1 MGANEMLIS
10 CQAIQICCLQ
20 SGNNHGYLFAMKIP
34 ISIHDYFFEAAV
46 RLARR
51 LRIPR
56 GELQSRA
63 ASQIVDENQ
72 ALGIR
77 ERLDAVYEADPE
89 SSQIDPVMTRLQIGS
104 LAEED
109 W

>member
-10 CQAIQICCLQ
+10 CQAMQICCLQ

-34 ISIHDYFFEAAV
+34 ISIHDYFFEAVV
-46 RLARR
+46 RLA
-51 LRIPR
+51 IPR
-56 GELQSRA
+56 GELQSHA

>member
-1 MGANEMLIS
+1 M
-10 CQAIQICCLQ
+10 QICCLQ
-20 SGNNHGYLFAMKIP
+20 SGNNHGYFFAMKIP

-51 LRIPR
+51 LGIPR
-56 GELQSRA
+56 GELQSHA

-77 ERLDAVYEADPE
+77 ERLDAVYAADSE
-89 SSQIDPVMTRLQIGS
+89 SSQIDPVMTRLQIES
-104 LAEED
+104 LPEAD